1 MKPATPTMQTT
12 VGFFSPLATILCCA
26 CDCGDAGSAQWWDES
41 TARSGERELA
51 REFDA
56 CYRVRRRAQGRDAVR
71 GMLFQRTKTFR
82 VLIPGPTLPCFFFRI
97 ARYLFASNRTN
108 KARAETHSH
117 HRHGAS
123 RAKQEQRRIATAGPV
138 GAVAAL

>member
-56 CYRVRRRAQGRDAVR
+56 CYRVLYVG
-71 GMLFQRTKTFR
+71 GHR
-82 VLIPGPTLPCFFFRI
+82 VVMRSGGC
-97 ARYLFASNRTN
+97 
-108 KARAETHSH
+108 
-117 HRHGAS
+117 
-123 RAKQEQRRIATAGPV
+123 
-138 GAVAAL
+138 